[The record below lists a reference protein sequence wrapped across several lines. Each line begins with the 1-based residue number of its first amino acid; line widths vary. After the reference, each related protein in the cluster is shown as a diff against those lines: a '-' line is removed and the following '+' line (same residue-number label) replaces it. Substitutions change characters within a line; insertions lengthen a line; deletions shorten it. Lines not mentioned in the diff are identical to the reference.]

1 MMLAVWTPHCLNH
14 SIIRTFVTAR
24 CGRTCAASPYIWA
37 FACQNF
43 SIEVGL
49 IQEDTW
55 GINLKIS
62 LQKPNELVLYRIAVL
77 VIVSDYINT
86 RIPLIQNQRKES
98 QMRAFKV
105 FIFGLLYGW
114 FLKIAFDRIY
124 RGNEMDDIRN
134 ENASLR
140 EYIRTLEDRL
150 TPMSL
155 ETTSVSPAA
164 TPPVE
169 TPAPAYTASEKD
181 DLKRIKGIGPA
192 IEKKLNQ
199 AGIQTYAA
207 LAALSTG
214 ELEGILGNTRRL
226 VKEGELIAQAKKLAR
241 K

>member
-1 MMLAVWTPHCLNH
+1 
-14 SIIRTFVTAR
+14 
-24 CGRTCAASPYIWA
+24 
-37 FACQNF
+37 
-43 SIEVGL
+43 
-49 IQEDTW
+49 
-55 GINLKIS
+55 
-62 LQKPNELVLYRIAVL
+62 
-77 VIVSDYINT
+77 
-86 RIPLIQNQRKES
+86 
-98 QMRAFKV
+98 MRAFKV